1 MMKRSLFAIIAV
13 ALLAFSGH
21 AANKYPYQDASLPI
35 DQRVEDLLSRM
46 TLEEKVGQLVCLMGW
61 NSYVR
66 NGKKVTVSKKFKGE
80 VDSLHVGMYW
90 AVFRADPWTQ
100 KTLDNGL
107 NPEKAAQA
115 ANAMQRYVIEHT
127 RLGIPLFLAEEAP
140 HGHMAIGTTV
150 FPTGLGMAATWD
162 ESLIWKVG
170 KVIGKEVRT
179 QGGHI
184 SYGPVLDLA
193 REPRWSRV
201 EESLGE
207 DPCLSGTMGAAIVRG
222 LGGGDLSLPYST
234 IATLK
239 HFIAYGVSE
248 GGQNGARSIV
258 GPRELKQVFL
268 PPFKQA
274 IDAGA
279 LSVMTSYNSLDGIP
293 CTSNRVLLTDV
304 LRDEWEFNGFVVSDL
319 FSIDGLKGTHHI
331 ATSLQDAA
339 IQALQAGVDVDLG
352 GNCYPKL
359 IEAVK
364 QGRVS
369 EATVD
374 EAVRRVLRLKFK
386 MGLFENPYVAPQTAD
401 KEVHNEEAIA
411 ISKRTARESI
421 TLLKND
427 GTLPLSKNIKVA
439 VVGPNADNVYN
450 MLGDYTA
457 PQPDGKVITVY
468 NGIKSL
474 LGEANCT
481 YVKGCAIRDTTD
493 CDIPAAVAAA
503 NQADVVIAVVGG
515 SSARDFKTS
524 YEDTGAAS
532 SEQQFV
538 SDMECGE
545 GFDRATLD
553 LLGRQ
558 MKLLEAL
565 KQTGKPLVVV
575 YIEGRPLNKNWA
587 DENANAL
594 LTAYYPGEQGG
605 NAIADVLFGDYNPA
619 GRLPISVPRHVGQLP
634 VYYNKPTPAAH
645 DYVEMS
651 AQPLYPFGYGL
662 SYTTFEYSDLKITEN
677 EISFIVTNTGTR
689 TGDEVVQLY
698 VRNTNASTVQPER
711 ELKAFR
717 RITLAPGE
725 SYHALFPLEEINVAI
740 VNDKMQWAVE
750 GHQEFLI
757 GSSSTDIRLKGTI
770 PIRELENTDLRI
782 KVTGRED

>member
-1 MMKRSLFAIIAV
+1 MMKQIITIAFALMAIV
-13 ALLAFSGH
+13 GH
-21 AANKYPYQDASLPI
+21 AASKYPYQDANQPVKL
-35 DQRVEDLLSRM
+35 RVDDLLKRM
-46 TLEEKVGQLVCLMGW
+46 TVEEKVGQLVCLMGW
-61 NSYVR
+61 DSYQI
-66 NGKKVTVSKKFKGE
+66 NGKKVNVSDKFRHE

-100 KTLDNGL
+100 KTIDNGL
-107 NPEKAAQA
+107 NPPLAAEA
-115 ANAMQRYVIEHT
+115 ANAMQRYAIEHT
-127 RLGIPLFLAEEAP
+127 RLGIPIFLAEEAP

-150 FPTGLGMAATWD
+150 FPTGLGMAATWNP
-162 ESLIWKVG
+162 ELMQQVG
-170 KVIGKEVRT
+170 EVIGKEIRM

-201 EESLGE
+201 EETMGE
-207 DPCLSGTMGAAIVRG
+207 DPYLSGEMGAAMVKG

-239 HFIAYGVSE
+239 HFIAYGTTE

-279 LSVMTSYNSLDGIP
+279 LSVMTSYNSLDGVP
-293 CTSNRVLLTDV
+293 CTSNKELLTNV
-304 LRDEWEFNGFVVSDL
+304 LRDDWGFNGFVVSDL

-331 ATSLQDAA
+331 ASTSQDAA
-339 IQALQAGVDVDLG
+339 IQALLAGVNVDLG
-352 GNCYPKL
+352 GNCFTKL
-359 IEAVK
+359 VEAVDK
-364 QGRVS
+364 GQIS
-369 EATVD
+369 ERALD
-374 EAVRRVLRLKFK
+374 QAVRRVLRMKFE
-386 MGLFENPYVAPQTAD
+386 MGLFDHPYVSAKAAQ
-401 KEVHNEEAIA
+401 KEVHNEVAVA
-411 ISKRTARESI
+411 TARQVARESI

-427 GTLPLSKNIKVA
+427 GILPLSRDMKVA
-439 VVGPNADNVYN
+439 IIGPNADNVYN

-468 NGIKSL
+468 DGIKTML
-474 LGEANCT
+474 TEANCI
-481 YVKGCAIRDTTD
+481 YAKGCAVRDTND

-503 NQADVVIAVVGG
+503 RQADVVVAVVGG

-532 SEQQFV
+532 SEQQYV

-558 MKLLEAL
+558 TELLEAL
-565 KQTGKPLVVV
+565 KKTGKPLVVI

-587 DENANAL
+587 DENANAM

-619 GRLPISVPRHVGQLP
+619 GRLPVSVPRHVGQLP
-634 VYYNKPTPAAH
+634 VYYNKPAPAAH

-662 SYTTFEYSDLKITEN
+662 SYTTFEYSDLSITDSSQ
-677 EISFIVTNTGTR
+677 IRFTVTNTGNYK
-689 TGDEVVQLY
+689 GDEVVQLY
-698 VRNTNASTVQPER
+698 LHDRMASVVQPER
-711 ELKAFR
+711 QLKAFK
-717 RITLAPGE
+717 RITLEAGE
-725 SYHALFPLEEINVAI
+725 SHNMVFSLKPEDFAI
-740 VNDKMQWAVE
+740 VDANMQWTVE
-750 GHQEFLI
+750 PGTFDVHI
-757 GSSSTDIRLKGTI
+757 GASSTDIRLKGTI
-770 PIRELENTDLRI
+770 TL
-782 KVTGRED
+782 K